1 MIGFISLNVILL
13 KCVSMSNQ
21 ECKVRPALMGINSNP
36 LIYHCNILVNKCCA
50 SCNNISDPYAK

>member
-1 MIGFISLNVILL
+1 
-13 KCVSMSNQ
+13 MSNQ
-21 ECKVRPALMGINSNP
+21 ECKVRLALMGINSNP